1 MKDAGLLNRPSATPN
16 VIANNRNII
25 ERQKTR
31 DLVRQANEAFRAE
44 ARSELLRETIAK
56 AIADLPAINITPER
70 IVADPEQEAMV
81 VCLGDFH
88 YGAKIDVKGLKGE
101 TLNHFDSEVFE
112 QQRMCQLLRDI
123 ERVADVNPAISKIYI
138 FLVGD
143 LVDGMLRQSQLMRL
157 EYGIVESTMRLSEYL
172 STWIANIVNMTKLP
186 VEVVACSGNHS
197 EIRPLNAKSR
207 EYEDENIEKII
218 LWYLSERLKDCCVV
232 RTDVHRMAL
241 VDVCGYNFLL
251 LHGDGKEVTQAA
263 SDAVNLYQQPVDFFV
278 CGHKHRENEYPA
290 GTTNDGHSV
299 IIRVPS
305 ICGVDNYAQS

>member
-1 MKDAGLLNRPSATPN
+1 MKDAGLLNCPSATPN
-16 VIANNRNII
+16 VITNNRNII

-123 ERVADVNPAISKIYI
+123 ERVADANPAISKIYI
-138 FLVGD
+138 FMVGD

-232 RTDVHRMAL
+232 RTDVRRMAL
-241 VDVCGYNFLL
+241 VDVCGYSFLL

-290 GTTNDGHSV
+290 GATNDGHSV